1 MFVIVPSSFLT
12 HFLLLFFGS
21 AALFLRLW
29 CLFASGQSYT
39 EAGVVLYSF
48 AFVLFIVLS
57 DD

>member
-1 MFVIVPSSFLT
+1 MFFIVPSSIKT
-12 HFLLLFFGS
+12 HFILLFFGT
-21 AALFLRLW
+21 AALFVRMW

-48 AFVLFIVLS
+48 AFVLFVVLS